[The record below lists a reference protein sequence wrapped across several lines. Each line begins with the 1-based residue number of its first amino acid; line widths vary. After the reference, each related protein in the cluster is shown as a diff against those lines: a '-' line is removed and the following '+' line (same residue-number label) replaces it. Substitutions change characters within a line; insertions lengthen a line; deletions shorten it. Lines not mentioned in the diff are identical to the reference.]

1 MRVFGAAILILAL
14 TSIGISKAIEFRRC
28 LTVMQDL
35 ILMLDSAKSELCT
48 SRTPMNRI
56 IERIEKNSRGEV
68 KRFAGRLLLSM
79 DRLGEAEFSSLWN
92 ETVTEAFASLP
103 SDCISELTNL
113 GTSLGR
119 YNVDMQIEAID
130 RCTQVLTKNIDELR
144 PQNGKMQKMYIGLY
158 GGAGLIVAIMLI

>member
-14 TSIGISKAIEFRRC
+14 TSIGISKALEFRKR

-48 SRTPMNRI
+48 SRMPMNRI
-56 IERIEKNSRGEV
+56 IKRIEQNSRGDV
-68 KRFAGRLLLSM
+68 KRFAEKLLLSM

-92 ETVTEAFASLP
+92 ETVTEVFASLP

-130 RCTQVLTKNIDELR
+130 RCKQVLVKNIDELR